1 MTTKDIMEVGEQG
14 KVTLQELL
22 AEDKVI
28 TDVVSIT
35 KKGKEWHVLIE
46 VLERRGV
53 PDTQDIIGKY
63 RLKLDEKKEVLGYE
77 RVELRRRGD
86 VGVEE
91 EAEI

>member
-1 MTTKDIMEVGEQG
+1 MTNVVEAGEQG
-14 KVTLQELL
+14 KAALQELL

-28 TDVVSIT
+28 TDVIAVS

-46 VLERRGV
+46 VLERRAV